1 MEVLHLMIEK
11 ATATG
16 LLTPLALMGL
26 RLRTSM
32 YADDVVNFLRPTA
45 LDFRVFSAIMDDFGA
60 VSGLCTNMDK
70 CSANLIRCSDANM
83 AVVDHE
89 QHCPVVPF
97 PLRY

>member
-32 YADDVVNFLRPTA
+32 YAENVVNFLRPIA

-60 VSGLCTNMDK
+60 VLGLCTNMDK